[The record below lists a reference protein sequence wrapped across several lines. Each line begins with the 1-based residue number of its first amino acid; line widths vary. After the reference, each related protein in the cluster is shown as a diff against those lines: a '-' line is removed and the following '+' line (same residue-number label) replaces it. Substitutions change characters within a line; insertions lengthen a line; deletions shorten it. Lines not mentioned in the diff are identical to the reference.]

1 MRNVYIN
8 REKYLEED
16 ALFIW
21 ITSSLMNY
29 DILKNDII
37 NYFAKNTLP
46 LYCFVIYPKS
56 LILDFLVD
64 RKKFC
69 FFLLNNI
76 YHIEKWK

>member
-29 DILKNDII
+29 DILKNDI
-37 NYFAKNTLP
+37 
-46 LYCFVIYPKS
+46 
-56 LILDFLVD
+56 
-64 RKKFC
+64 R
-69 FFLLNNI
+69 
-76 YHIEKWK
+76 